1 MQRIKQF
8 KRHSLNVEKAVNTI
22 HYHKGQISVEDLA
35 QNLKIST
42 RHLERKFDER
52 IGLSPK
58 QLCQIFCFKNIFYLL
73 TQFPQD
79 WASIALECGY
89 YDQAHLIRDFKR
101 YMGLSPNAYI
111 KRQRDLNQLSA
122 ALNVQITT

>member
-1 MQRIKQF
+1 M
-8 KRHSLNVEKAVNTI
+8 NTI